1 MPVAPISFFGLKC
14 NIDTGMANTTLLIA
28 PYHGERFHP
37 DMFQRLGVAC
47 PATIRSSVVKR
58 QASFLAGR
66 ALVAHAFDLAQLPP
80 SDIPIGP
87 NRAPIWPTGISG
99 SISHTTKFCA
109 CLVSQNPMQFVGID
123 IETFLTAKNLPAV
136 MKRVIT
142 DHEKKWLAT
151 QDDEIDLELCTL
163 IFSAKETIYKALF
176 PIAQH
181 FFGFDAAHISALPNG
196 QTIQFHLT
204 QHLHQ
209 SLPSGLTLTVH
220 YKIVSNHVLTWLI
233 FDQPQL

>member
-1 MPVAPISFFGLKC
+1 MPVAPISFLGRNS
-14 NIDTGMANTTLLIA
+14 NIDTGTANTTLLIA

-37 DMFQRLGVAC
+37 DMFQTLGVNC
-47 PATIRSSVVKR
+47 PTTIKSSVAKR

-66 ALVAHAFDLAQLPP
+66 ALVAHAFGLAQLPP
-80 SDIPIGP
+80 CDIPIGP

-109 CLVSQNPMQFVGID
+109 CAISQNPMQFVGID
-123 IETFLTAKNLPAV
+123 IETFLTAKKLPAV

-142 DHEKKWLAT
+142 DPEKSWLAT
-151 QDDEIDLELCTL
+151 QGSEIDLNLCTL

-196 QTIQFHLT
+196 QTIQFRLT
-204 QHLHQ
+204 QHLHR
-209 SLPSGLTLTVH
+209 SLPMGLALTVH
-220 YKIVSNHVLTWLI
+220 YKILPDHVLTWLI